1 MTPRSV
7 VTIGCPALVVPAT
20 VAASI
25 GGEDAASGGEDAAG
39 GGEDAAGGGEIWGK
53 GI

>member
-20 VAASI
+20 VAARV
-25 GGEDAASGGEDAAG
+25 GGVGAEAGGVAAG
-39 GGEDAAGGGEIWGK
+39 AGAGEGK
-53 GI
+53 GVGG